1 MLQVKVINA
10 VGNGGMVISQ
20 LLVRSM
26 LFFISGTGQLLI
38 AGKRLEIVRGRVF
51 FLEDGDT
58 VVLESATVV
67 SGFLVGFEKL
77 LWEGFLLHYPRY
89 SGCGVFKSLLSVDVA
104 SGEVLVLLE
113 ELRWLKAEM
122 ESGLDV
128 MRLKLRF
135 NLIMLVVLSG
145 VCLGEEGR
153 SEQLRTVFLEVLE
166 GNFRLQRKSGF
177 YADRLGI
184 TSRKLNGLCRE
195 WFEGRDF
202 VGVHRER
209 LMGEAEYLLQQ
220 TDRAIKEIAFDLG
233 FCSQQ
238 HFRGYF
244 FRVKGMSPTGFRQV
258 FGKP

>member
-10 VGNGGMVISQ
+10 VGDGRMVISQ

-26 LFFISGTGQLLI
+26 LFFISGTGQVLI

-58 VVLESATVV
+58 VILESATVV

-89 SGCGVFKSLLSVDVA
+89 SGCSVFKSLLSVDVA
-104 SGEVLVLLE
+104 GGEVLVLIE

-122 ESGLDV
+122 ESGANLI
-128 MRLKLRF
+128 RLKLRF
-135 NLIMLVVLSG
+135 NLVMLVVLDR
-145 VCLGEEGR
+145 VCLGEKGKWD
-153 SEQLRTVFLEVLE
+153 QLRAEFLEVLE

-177 YADRLGI
+177 YADRLGM

-209 LMGEAEYLLQQ
+209 LIGEAEYLLIE

-244 FRVKGMSPTGFRQV
+244 FRVKGMSPSCFRNRL
-258 FGKP
+258 